1 MWASSLTGA
10 MEENPSKEI
19 DFVVNLGDK
28 RLYIQSA
35 WQMNTK
41 QKADSEL
48 DSLRLTRDFFS
59 KIIVRND
66 IPETFMDEDGIHVKL
81 TDFLL
86 NPEILK

>member
-35 WQMNTK
+35 WQMNTE

-48 DSLRLTRDFFS
+48 DSLCAEKYSLIFKDLGHSIYDR
-59 KIIVRND
+59 K
-66 IPETFMDEDGIHVKL
+66 K
-81 TDFLL
+81 
-86 NPEILK
+86 

>member
-1 MWASSLTGA
+1 

-66 IPETFMDEDGIHVKL
+66 IPETFMDEDGILHVKL